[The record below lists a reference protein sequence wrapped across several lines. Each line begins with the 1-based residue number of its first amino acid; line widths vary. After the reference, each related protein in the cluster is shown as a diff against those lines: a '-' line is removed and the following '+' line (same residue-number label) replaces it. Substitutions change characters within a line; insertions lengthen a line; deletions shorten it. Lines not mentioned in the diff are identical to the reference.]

1 MGARELRRDQTE
13 YTLRV
18 EGRFSDMERVLAD
31 LANRVATLERQVS
44 SPAAL
49 PVVHRT
55 LEDRVRSL
63 EEQLSTVR
71 LAISEM
77 LGEVE

>member
-18 EGRFSDMERVLAD
+18 EGRLSDMERVLTD

-44 SPAAL
+44 SPTAVA
-49 PVVHRT
+49 VVHRT